1 MNLLP
6 AFGQDGES
14 AAPGRRP
21 DAVRVRVIRAPAPK
35 AKRSFNLLKYK
46 ENLAPEAGIE
56 PATIRLTVTVT
67 RIDANKGELLLPLK
81 SLGFSLKSVRLWS
94 LQVGCGRTG
103 FVPRL
108 CPRKPG
114 L

>member
-6 AFGQDGES
+6 SFGQDGES

-35 AKRSFNLLKYK
+35 AKRSINLLKYK

-56 PATIRLTVTVT
+56 PATIRLTVECST
-67 RIDANKGELLLPLK
+67 AELLGNKAL
-81 SLGFSLKSVRLWS
+81 RLSRWGYNKAS
-94 LQVGCGRTG
+94 PICKHQGHKDDPAVELRNRPAMT
-103 FVPRL
+103 
-108 CPRKPG
+108 
-114 L
+114 